1 MENKMNI
8 VEMFV
13 EGARKGW
20 DIAIKGLMPNVILA
34 FTLIKIL
41 QVTGFMDFVGN
52 SCAPVMGLFGLPG
65 QAIMVNMAAIMSQ
78 GGAVGVLAGLLTN
91 GVVDTKEATIL
102 LPAIFASGGQLQNLG
117 RVLGT
122 SGVKTQYY
130 GLLFGMTIVNGI
142 LAMAIMSF
150 VVKAL

>member
-1 MENKMNI
+1 MGRMNV

-20 DIAIKGLMPNVILA
+20 DIAIKGLMPNVIFA

-41 QVTGFMDFVGN
+41 QVTGAMSFIGN
-52 SCAPVMGLFGLPG
+52 ICEPVMGLWGLPG
-65 QAIMVNMAAIMSQ
+65 QAIMVTVTALMSQ
-78 GGAVGVLAGLLTN
+78 GGAVGVLASLLSD
-91 GVVDTKEATIL
+91 GVVNTKDATIL
-102 LPAIFASGGQLQNLG
+102 LPVIFAAGGQLQNLG

-122 SGVKTQYY
+122 SGVKTKYY

-142 LAMAIMSF
+142 LAMTIMSF
-150 VVKAL
+150 FAKTF